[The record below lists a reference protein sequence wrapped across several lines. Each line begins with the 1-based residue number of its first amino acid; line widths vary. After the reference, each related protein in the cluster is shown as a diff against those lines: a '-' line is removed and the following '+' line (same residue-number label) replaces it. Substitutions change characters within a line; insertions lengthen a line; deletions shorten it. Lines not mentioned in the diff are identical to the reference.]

1 MYGGEPPLK
10 VKPMKKALLGLVALP
25 IALIGGTES
34 AMAYGLGN
42 WNSYLSPNSYT
53 INSPGNYSGTYKN
66 GIYSSFIPRVSI
78 HDQVQVGKNALGKP
92 VYLDTGRF

>member
-1 MYGGEPPLK
+1 M
-10 VKPMKKALLGLVALP
+10 KPLLGLLALP

-34 AMAYGLGN
+34 AMAYGLEN

-53 INSPGNYSGTYKN
+53 LNSPGNYSGTSKN

-78 HDQVQVGKNALGKP
+78 HEQVQVGKNALGKP

>member
-42 WNSYLSPNSYT
+42 WNSYYYPNSYT
-53 INSPGNYSGTYKN
+53 INGPGNYYGRYNRMGMFHTYSDN
-66 GIYSSFIPRVSI
+66 YGSTTCSAIGSYITC
-78 HDQVQVGKNALGKP
+78 
-92 VYLDTGRF
+92 Y

>member
-42 WNSYLSPNSYT
+42 WNSYYYPNSYT
-53 INSPGNYSGTYKN
+53 INGPGNYSGRYSRIGGFHTYSN
-66 GIYSSFIPRVSI
+66 NYGSTTCSAIGSYI
-78 HDQVQVGKNALGKP
+78 NCW
-92 VYLDTGRF
+92 